1 MSDNEETILKP
12 PCEFGRFIVER
23 ELGHGGMG
31 GVYLA
36 RDKMLDRQVA
46 LKVMLKSLGADPQFL
61 ERFKSEAKAAAKL
74 IHPSIAQIYSYDI
87 VEGQPYIAM
96 EMAGGGSLLRLM
108 EVHGQNIDPTR
119 VMRICKQVAEGLS
132 CAADQGLVHG
142 DIKPENIL
150 FDATGAAKIVDF
162 GLAGMQDDNS
172 GDEIWGTPYYIAP
185 EKVRKGVCD
194 FRVDMYSLG
203 ATIYHALTGSAPFEG
218 ADPNE
223 VVKARFLSDAKPPSA
238 VRPGLPAEL
247 DRIILK
253 MMAREVIDRYPTW
266 EACIGDINRLL
277 AKGISIDEKAAA
289 AAELGES
296 GTSAPARKGGKKLLI
311 KGKRRMTLKTSAST
325 ETGETEGGENEPA
338 SEETETDDV
347 ENLPEAEGAEAP
359 TGKKQMTIG
368 KMIGL
373 GALGVVVILALAAGG
388 LFWYVQSS
396 RASAERERQA
406 LMNAKTEEA
415 RSAIKSTVK
424 SARDFADLVTD
435 LRIKSEKEVKSASDA
450 FLAMLDP
457 DVREVCRPVMIPPET
472 EDYLDAVAF
481 SNKVAEKIAQV
492 GAALEKA
499 NSTAEPASAP
509 AETNAPAATPAP
521 TPPPA
526 ETNAPAATA
535 AKADG
540 GGAAKKPD
548 AKTEKK
554 DAAKDAKK
562 AAPADKGKTAKKG
575 EKPAEKAASAPEP
588 KKTEEE
594 KKVDYPPQL
603 KAFQQLWTD
612 LWTVRA
618 AEIRVN
624 ACLLLLV
631 FKAERGDQMKVDSVE
646 SAEKL
651 AKLTADLVEE
661 FEAMKA
667 QKDIEKALKK
677 AGAIKQKAPTLVAT
691 TKQQIER
698 ARARAAKLAA
708 EKAAAEKAAAE
719 KKKAEE
725 EYQARAESETARA
738 QEKYEA
744 LAQKE
749 LKRLDWEF
757 ALRQMGDMTNSFEKL
772 TREGDQAVQD
782 QLHKIRCMQKL
793 QNHFVKQGRGFTFT
807 MGKYPRGTKI
817 SGTDANT
824 LTLQRPTPKPRSLKD
839 RPVTPKPEKVAWRKF
854 YFEQPGMLN
863 NLIIGLVQDRT
874 KAHVGLME
882 WSDLMF
888 GAALTMSTLFP
899 DEPTVPA
906 RVEELVNKAVEDF
919 DSCQKLAERLFPTVF
934 NKEEEKSAETEAKE
948 EKPAE
953 PEAKEEKKKPAE
965 AEAKEK
971 KKSAEPEEES
981 PFAAAVKASKTAKP
995 AKAAKPAKK

>member
-1 MSDNEETILKP
+1 MSDNEEETILKP

-46 LKVMLKSLGADPQFL
+46 LKVMLKSLGSDPQFI

-87 VEGQPYIAM
+87 VDGQPYIAM

-108 EVHGQNIDPTR
+108 EVHGKNIDPTR
-119 VMRICKQVAEGLS
+119 VMRVCKQVAEGLS

-185 EKVRKGVCD
+185 EKVRKGVTD

-203 ATIYHALTGSAPFEG
+203 ATIYHALTGVAPFEG

-223 VVKARFLSDAKPPSA
+223 VVKARFLSDAKPPSE
-238 VRPGLPAEL
+238 VRPGLPKSI
-247 DRIILK
+247 DKILMK

-266 EACIGDINRLL
+266 EACIGDINKAL
-277 AKGISIDEKAAA
+277 AAGVAIDEKAAA
-289 AAELGES
+289 AAAA
-296 GTSAPARKGGKKLLI
+296 GTSATSASATSTGAGRRGGRKLVL
-311 KGKRRMTLKTSAST
+311 KGKRRGMTLKTGAGAEGTTAAEGGDSSAT
-325 ETGETEGGENEPA
+325 EETGEGSADENAEGGENA
-338 SEETETDDV
+338 EE
-347 ENLPEAEGAEAP
+347 AAEAAP
-359 TGKKQMTIG
+359 AGKKQMTIG
-368 KMIGL
+368 KMIAL
-373 GALGVVVILALAAGG
+373 GALGVVLILALAAGG
-388 LFWYVQSS
+388 LVWYIQSS
-396 RASAERERQA
+396 RAKAERERIA
-406 LMNAKTEEA
+406 LMNAKADEA
-415 RSAIKSTVK
+415 RAAIKSTLK
-424 SARDFADLVTD
+424 SASDFAGLVTE
-435 LRIKSEKEVKSASDA
+435 LRVKSEKEVKSSNDA

-457 DVREVCRPVMIPPET
+457 EMREACRPVMIPPET
-472 EDYLDAVAF
+472 QDYLDAVAY

-492 GAALEKA
+492 EAKLAGGDA
-499 NSTAEPASAP
+499 AP
-509 AETNAPAATPAP
+509 AAPEATSAAAATNAPAATPAP
-521 TPPPA
+521 A
-526 ETNAPAATA
+526 ATNAPAATTAPAATNAPA
-535 AKADG
+535 AKAD
-540 GGAAKKPD
+540 A
-548 AKTEKK
+548 K
-554 DAAKDAKK
+554 DANKDAKK
-562 AAPADKGKTAKKG
+562 DANKDAKTAKKDAKPAAKKDAKAAAAKEAPKPAD
-575 EKPAEKAASAPEP
+575 EKPAE
-588 KKTEEE
+588 EE
-594 KKVDYPPQL
+594 KKIDFPPQL

-612 LWTVRA
+612 LWTIRA

-624 ACLLLLV
+624 ACLMLINY
-631 FKAERGDQMKVDSVE
+631 KAEKGDQIKVDSVE

-661 FEAMKA
+661 FEAMKS

-708 EKAAAEKAAAE
+708 EKKAAEEAEAA
-719 KKKAEE
+719 KKKAAE
-725 EYQARAESETARA
+725 EYRAKADAEIAKA
-738 QEKYEA
+738 QERYET

-749 LKRLDWEF
+749 LKRLDWDYSM
-757 ALRQMGDMTNSFEKL
+757 RQMGDMTNGFEKL
-772 TREGDQAVQD
+772 TREGNQAVQD
-782 QLHKIRCMQKL
+782 QIHKIRCMQML
-793 QNHFVKQGRGFTFT
+793 QEHFIKHGRGFAFT

-817 SGTDANT
+817 AKADAEA
-824 LTLQRPTPKPRSLKD
+824 LTLQRPTPKKRSLKD
-839 RPVTPKPEKVAWRKF
+839 NPVTPKPEKYAWRKF

-874 KAHVGLME
+874 KAHVGLKE
-882 WSDLMF
+882 WSNLMF

-906 RVEELVNKAVEDF
+906 RVEELVNKAVEEF
-919 DSCQKLAERLFPTVF
+919 DNCQPLAERLFPKVF
-934 NKEEEKSAETEAKE
+934 AKE
-948 EKPAE
+948 EA
-953 PEAKEEKKKPAE
+953 A
-965 AEAKEK
+965 
-971 KKSAEPEEES
+971 SSTTES
-981 PFAAAVKASKTAKP
+981 SSN
-995 AKAAKPAKK
+995 